1 LPSLVPC
8 ASRWRFLSDLL
19 VEELRNCTS
28 CWITCWQKVLC
39 HWLQDDFFDPHR
51 FWRDLKRFLEIS
63 RVNFIQVSH
72 IMFQHIATKYVAMLD
87 GTYMTVASVA
97 SVACHQDGFNS
108 VCTLPA
114 GCIFDDTSLGDT
126 KPVVLPCCPCHC
138 GTALHC
144 ALRNARC
151 QLDLYDLDFVIDVT
165 INPPSSRLSAVLQ
178 CYSATVLHT
187 EISTVGPKT
196 SQVTWR
202 PSGAQKLWRSMWH
215 DVTGVLEPVGTSCC
229 CWIPRPW
236 VATSWQIMDVAEE
249 TCAAWREDLGQ
260 GLDLKW
266 FKYVRICVN
275 LPFGSNWS
283 NSWSNS

>member
-1 LPSLVPC
+1 
-8 ASRWRFLSDLL
+8 
-19 VEELRNCTS
+19 
-28 CWITCWQKVLC
+28 
-39 HWLQDDFFDPHR
+39 
-51 FWRDLKRFLEIS
+51 
-63 RVNFIQVSH
+63 
-72 IMFQHIATKYVAMLD
+72 MLD

-178 CYSATVLHT
+178 CYSATH
-187 EISTVGPKT
+187 
-196 SQVTWR
+196 
-202 PSGAQKLWRSMWH
+202 
-215 DVTGVLEPVGTSCC
+215 
-229 CWIPRPW
+229 
-236 VATSWQIMDVAEE
+236 
-249 TCAAWREDLGQ
+249 
-260 GLDLKW
+260 
-266 FKYVRICVN
+266 
-275 LPFGSNWS
+275 
-283 NSWSNS
+283 